1 MTTEIIEA
9 EARDVTPP
17 QGGALTLFNTDDPGA
32 VVDRATAV
40 STALMKVVR
49 AQNLA
54 VTIWQGGKPSE
65 YLKVE
70 AWTLLGSM
78 VGVFPVTVWTK
89 PILEGSRT
97 VGWEARVEARTRD
110 GSLVGAAEAMC
121 MRDEKTTKRNGE
133 VVQRWKDADEHALRS
148 MAQTRGVSKALAAPL
163 RFIAVIAG
171 YAGTPVEEMPHGEA
185 DNGRPAASAPA
196 GERPFQVGD
205 SCPTCLQNGC
215 NWAKFRLYQGNLRC
229 NGKLQSGAWAN
240 HPAPLTSAEPVVAD
254 STPIPL

>member
-1 MTTEIIEA
+1 MTAEIIEA
-9 EARDVTPP
+9 EARDVTP
-17 QGGALTLFNTDDPGA
+17 QGGTLTLFNTDDPGA
-32 VVDRATAV
+32 VVERATAV

-49 AQNLA
+49 AKDLA

-121 MRDEKTTKRNGE
+121 MRDEKTKKRDGTTT
-133 VVQRWKDADEHALRS
+133 QRWADADEHALRS

-171 YAGTPVEEMPHGEA
+171 YAGTPVEEMPHGDA
-185 DNGRPAASAPA
+185 GNGQAAASPPAA
-196 GERPFQVGD
+196 GERPFVVGD
-205 SCPTCLQNGC
+205 SCPTCLTNGVR
-215 NWAKFRLYQGNLRC
+215 WAKFQLYQGALRC
-229 NGKLQSGAWAN
+229 NGKLASGAWAN
-240 HPAPLTSAEPVVAD
+240 HPAPITEGETVVSD
-254 STPIPL
+254 EPIPFA